1 MSATDGSSLAK
12 GGSLLAIAMLVAN
25 AGNYILNALLGGW
38 LTPAEFADANLM
50 VTIMLLVT
58 AIAISVQLIAARFAS
73 LSDDVADTMTSAT
86 WLERR
91 ALAAGLLIGVVLV
104 AAAPWWRDFF
114 NSESAMPFAVL
125 GIGMPFYLAQGVG
138 RGVLQGHL
146 QFGPL
151 ATTFVVEMIVRLGV
165 AVPLVAAG
173 FGVLGATAGLT
184 ASFVTTWIH
193 VRILTRSGRIGSA
206 GINTERRA
214 DMIAY
219 AGPVALLLL
228 GQIIINNGD
237 VLIAKRFLDPDT
249 AGIYAAIALVGRAVF
264 FLSWSVATTL
274 FPASAQRDAAGESSD
289 GLLWGGLGIVAALGA
304 CFAIGGW
311 TLGGVILGEVF
322 GPEYADVSGPL
333 GWYALATSLFAM
345 ANLIVSHHL
354 AMGRLREALVLL
366 GGAVLQTALLIAGRG
381 SIDSLITAQVI
392 AMGVLFVAV
401 LASWRLSPRSA
412 AHPVTLVSD
421 PTVTDP
427 TSNPGSVGRSD
438 ESFDDGRAAA

>member
-1 MSATDGSSLAK
+1 MSSTGATDLAK

-25 AGNYILNALLGGW
+25 GGNYILNALLGRW
-38 LTPAEFADANLM
+38 LTPAEFADANLI

-58 AIAISVQLIAARFAS
+58 AIAISVQLIAARFSS
-73 LSDDVADTMTSAT
+73 LAESSADTMNMAQ

-91 ALAAGLLIGVVLV
+91 AVVAGLVIGLALV
-104 AAAPWWRDFF
+104 AFAPSWRDFF
-114 NSESAMPFAVL
+114 NSDSAWPFALL

-146 QFGPL
+146 DFGPL
-151 ATTFVVEMIVRLGV
+151 ASTFVVEMVVRLGV

-173 FGVLGATAGLT
+173 FGVVGATAGLT

-193 VRILTRSGRIGSA
+193 VRVLTRSGRDRQARLATG
-206 GINTERRA
+206 RRA
-214 DMIAY
+214 EMVAY

-249 AGIYAAIALVGRAVF
+249 AGVYAAIALVGRAVF

-304 CFAIGGW
+304 CFAVGGW
-311 TLGGVILGEVF
+311 TLGGLVLGEVF
-322 GPEYADVSGPL
+322 GPEYSEVSTPL

-354 AMGRLREALVLL
+354 AMGRLREAIVLL
-366 GGAVLQTALLIAGRG
+366 AGAGLQTVLLLVGRG
-381 SIDSLITAQVI
+381 SIDSLIQAQVI
-392 AMGVLFVAV
+392 AMGLLLVGVV
-401 LASWRLSPRSA
+401 VSWQI
-412 AHPVTLVSD
+412 
-421 PTVTDP
+421 
-427 TSNPGSVGRSD
+427 GRSTT
-438 ESFDDGRAAA
+438 EQRAATAAVSTSLDSRRLEHDTDGKAAA